1 MAKPYKLRRALG
13 KILHESDTFIVSRT
27 VVRDDLQVFD
37 KRKARVVNVTEAQQK
52 HLKRCL
58 EALRGLHVRT
68 ESGSKA
74 YDILVDDFASAV
86 FHCGLRLERAFFKTS
101 PESRA
106 YSALVRTQID
116 SASAD
121 EVEDVEGEW

>member
-1 MAKPYKLRRALG
+1 MANPYKLRRALG
-13 KILHESDTFIVSRT
+13 KIIHESDTFIVSRT
-27 VVRDDLQVFD
+27 VIRDALQVFD
-37 KRKARVVNVTEAQQK
+37 KKKARVVNVTEPQQK

-74 YDILVDDFASAV
+74 YEVLVDDFASAV
-86 FHCGLRLERAFFKTS
+86 FHCGLRLEQAFFKTS

-106 YSALVRTQID
+106 YSALVRTQIENAGVD
-116 SASAD
+116 D
-121 EVEDVEGEW
+121 IEDVEGEW